1 MATIDGV
8 QAVAIE
14 KLQPYKNNAKVH
26 DKAQLEKIAASIKE
40 FGFLNPILIDKDYN
54 IIAGHGR
61 TEAAKLLGMTELPA
75 VYVEGLT
82 DAQRRAYILADNR
95 LTELGGWDEYL
106 VQQELEAL
114 KSEGFDIELTG
125 FELNIEEDAE
135 HIAEQ
140 EAENPAEILP
150 DSKCYIFAVS
160 VFGTDSEKIVMF
172 KIDNDTAGHVL
183 DAINEKDAEDIV
195 ARIAGCLNDL

>member
-8 QAVAIE
+8 QAVE
-14 KLQPYKNNAKVH
+14 VKKLQPYKNNAKVH
-26 DKAQLEKIAASIKE
+26 DKEQVQKIADSIKE
-40 FGFLNPILIDKDYN
+40 FGFLNPILIDKDLN

-61 TEAAKLLGMTELPA
+61 TMAAELLGMKEVPA

-95 LTELGGWDEYL
+95 LTELGGWDEFI

-114 KSEGFDIELTG
+114 KSEGFNIELTG

-135 HIAEQ
+135 EIAAAEK
-140 EAENPAEILP
+140 ENPTDILP
-150 DSKCYIFAVS
+150 DSNCYIFAVS
-160 VFGTDSEKIVMF
+160 VFGTKSEKIVMF
-172 KIDNDTAGHVL
+172 KMEPETAGHVL
-183 DAINEKDAEDIV
+183 DAINEQDGEEIINKLRAALDS
-195 ARIAGCLNDL
+195 L

>member
-8 QAVAIE
+8 QEVDVK

-26 DKAQLEKIAASIKE
+26 DKAQVEKIAASIQE
-40 FGFLNPILIDKDYN
+40 FGFLNPILIDKDFN

-61 TEAAKLLGMTELPA
+61 TMAAELIGMKKVPA

-95 LTELGGWDEYL
+95 LTELGGWDEYV

-114 KSEGFDIELTG
+114 KNEGFNIELTG

-135 HIAEQ
+135 AIAEK
-140 EAENPAEILP
+140 EAENPADILP

-160 VFGTDSEKIVMF
+160 VFGTASEKIIMLKLEQATAEHILGAIETQDSDELLA
-172 KIDNDTAGHVL
+172 KIRRCL
-183 DAINEKDAEDIV
+183 DE
-195 ARIAGCLNDL
+195 L